1 MFKIPP
7 SNDIAILSAEQKN
20 KLSEAISNFGTYY
33 ITNNR
38 LNSQWKEDIELD
50 KYMDI
55 RFNLLNNEILQQK
68 VLTGEINI
76 SELPWFEPYKL
87 DEKFWKQHI
96 DKRNKN
102 IETKEK
108 MATVNIFKCR
118 KCGEMKCTTYQL
130 QTASIDEP
138 MTTYVNCKVCGN
150 SWKFC

>member
-7 SNDIAILSAEQKN
+7 SNDILILSVEQKK
-20 KLSEAISNFGTYY
+20 KLSDAISKFGDYY

-38 LNSQWKEDIELD
+38 LNNQWKEEIELD

-68 VLTGEINI
+68 VLNGEINI
-76 SELPWFEPYKL
+76 SELPWFEPHKL
-87 DEKFWKQHI
+87 DEKHWKSHI

-108 MATVNIFKCR
+108 MATVNIFKCS
-118 KCGEMKCTTYQL
+118 KCKEMKCTTYQL

-138 MTTYVNCKVCGN
+138 MTTYVNCKVCGH